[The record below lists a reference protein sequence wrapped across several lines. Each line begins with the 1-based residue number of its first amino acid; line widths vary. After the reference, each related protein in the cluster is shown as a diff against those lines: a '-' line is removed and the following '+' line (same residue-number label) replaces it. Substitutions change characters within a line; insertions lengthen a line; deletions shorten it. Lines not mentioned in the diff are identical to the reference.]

1 MALKKDDLA
10 SDIYEIFQKG
20 ERDEIDDVYHSAR
33 MLVDAIYDY
42 ISSAEITIKTPGLH
56 TSSGVSDPLFAPPTG
71 GPITL
76 SIVDFEEDNMRIA
89 LEASFAASYNDPG
102 NGGMGQ
108 PGFKIFCKGA
118 TKDDEI
124 QLWEDSIDYI
134 KETDTRGLEFDS
146 ERIKDD
152 YEPGYS
158 FFVSTLVNWTDLNY
172 AAAEAVTKMTE
183 INSNAMFTMMKE
195 KMEEN
200 KLTASDVED
209 AATDIAHV
217 IHAATTG
224 STVTSIF
231 ASAGGFLQPSAETVS
246 IE

>member
-20 ERDEIDDVYHSAR
+20 ERGEIDDVYHSAR

-42 ISSAEITIKTPGLH
+42 ISSAEIKIKIPGLH
-56 TSSGVSDPLFAPPTG
+56 TSSGATDPKFTN
-71 GPITL
+71 GPVTL
-76 SIVDFEEDNMRIA
+76 SIVDFEEDETRIA

-102 NGGMGQ
+102 DDGMGQ

-118 TKDDEI
+118 TEDDEI

-134 KETDTRGLEFDS
+134 EETDTRGLGFDS
-146 ERIKDD
+146 EKIKDD
-152 YEPGYS
+152 YESGYS

-172 AAAEAVTKMTE
+172 AAAEAVTKMIE
-183 INSNAMFTMMKE
+183 INSSAMFTMMKE

-209 AATDIAHV
+209 SATDIANV
-217 IHAATTG
+217 IHEATIG

-231 ASAGGFLQPSAETVS
+231 SSVGGFLQPSPETVS